1 MQIEMRPCMDAWPS
15 MQWMPGRKKTKT
27 NANHKSYCNMHL
39 FGVFFVSFKFD
50 NAAQDTIFLTLSM
63 NRGRRPIF

>member
-15 MQWMPGRKKTKT
+15 MQWMPWRKKNNKQMQITK
-27 NANHKSYCNMHL
+27 AIAICICL
-39 FGVFFVSFKFD
+39 GFFFVSFKFD

-63 NRGRRPIF
+63 NR